1 MKNKNKNTTRCG
13 NGATKST
20 HLSDGQSVTP
30 SFGHSLSHPF
40 THSLHHYCYYCGP
53 RKSICHSRQV

>member
-40 THSLHHYCYYCGP
+40 THSPVTTTSSQCKKH
-53 RKSICHSRQV
+53 